1 MIHPPTAFSAEE
13 QIGFPTA
20 LQHALFGAVIQRRA
34 EVQTQLPDWTRLKLW
49 IGGIGTTFNNQA
61 GRRGNRILVIDAV
74 PPNPLA
80 ALLAVII
87 RNKTRQELTA
97 RFLKRK
103 LITAHILDPSLG
115 CPPRAPASTVFGIIT
130 RTRFEFSVDV
140 LKIHRARSQICT
152 FKTLLKTKLISDGLW
167 HFYPRIPKVLQW
179 LTRTGLRA
187 VEFHCR
193 RHLIEVTVVKIELG
207 SRRCRMRHAKPRT
220 PLPLG
225 RRANRASVLV

>member
-1 MIHPPTAFSAEE
+1 MIHPPTAFSTVE

-20 LQHALFGAVIQRRA
+20 LQHALFGAVIQRRS

-49 IGGIGTTFNNQA
+49 IGGISTGFNSQS
-61 GRRGNRILVIDAV
+61 GRRRYRILIVDIL

-87 RNKTRQELTA
+87 RNKTRKELTA

-103 LITAHILDPSLG
+103 LITAHILNPSLR

-130 RTRFEFSVDV
+130 RVGFEFSVDV

-167 HFYPRIPKVLQW
+167 HFYPCVAKILQR

-187 VEFHCR
+187 IKFHCR

-207 SRRCRMRHAKPRT
+207 SRCRWMRYAKPRT